1 MDFEFPFDVPD
12 DLDSLS
18 RQALEELFTKV
29 QAHGKG
35 LADDASLVEVDA
47 TFTLFSDLKTRR
59 DAFIEG
65 DNKRAAFS
73 ADDGAA
79 DDGATDGDAGADGD
93 DDTDGDDAAG
103 DGDDGAADD
112 GADDDAKA
120 KADALVAA
128 RGKGTG
134 KKGRK
139 PVARNAPP
147 NDDQT
152 PPNGSGTALA
162 TMTVAANVPNFR
174 SGQELDSFDK
184 AASAIQEQ
192 ILTYGVQDRA
202 PTGPRSQP
210 RKRTNIVHSATERA
224 ETYATDPTGRMH
236 RLGQNFTRHGAIRFN
251 RHFPDDQRIM
261 AGDDAY
267 AKVLRAADEKRLP
280 GGNLRE
286 SATLAVKEGRA
297 LTAAAGWCAASETIY
312 QLCEL
317 ESMDGIL
324 DLPELEASRGG
335 FNIPEDGGVDFSTI
349 FNGIG
354 SAGDTHL
361 SEYDVQNDTT
371 KVCYEVPCP
380 DFVDTRLGV
389 DYVCLTAGLLQRR
402 GYPEVVSRVSRGA
415 MVALA
420 HKINQGVI
428 AAVVAAAGA
437 ASVIPADPGGDDAA
451 AALLSAV
458 ELGIVDMKYR
468 HRMPFAST
476 MEVVLPLWTLTVIRA
491 ALARRNGVGLLGVS
505 DTEILN
511 WFTIRGA
518 VPRFV
523 YDWQDALAGL
533 VGGPGGAVALTALPD
548 TLDFVIYPAGTF
560 TKAVQ
565 PVVNLDTIYDS
576 TLLATNEYTA
586 LFAEDGWAV
595 LQTCPD
601 ARQYTVEVDVSG
613 CVGCIAAGTS

>member
-1 MDFEFPFDVPD
+1 MEFEFPFDVPD

-29 QAHGKG
+29 QAHGQG
-35 LADDASLVEVDA
+35 LADDAPLVEVDA

-59 DAFIEG
+59 DAFVEG
-65 DNKRAAFS
+65 DKKRAAFS
-73 ADDGAA
+73 TDDG
-79 DDGATDGDAGADGD
+79 GDGDADATD
-93 DDTDGDDAAG
+93 DAG

-112 GADDDAKA
+112 GGDTGDTADDGAADDDAKA

-128 RGKGTG
+128 RGKS
-134 KKGRK
+134 KKTGRK

-174 SGQELDSFDK
+174 SGQELDSFAS

-192 ILTYGVQDRA
+192 ILTYGVQEKTSTA
-202 PTGPRSQP
+202 PRSQP
-210 RKRTNIVHSATERA
+210 HKRTNIVHSATERA
-224 ETYATDPTGRMH
+224 EMYATDPGGRIH
-236 RLGQNFTRHGAIRFN
+236 KLGRNFTRHGAIRFN

-267 AKVLRAADEKRLP
+267 AKVLRTADEKRLP

-297 LTAAAGWCAASETIY
+297 LTAAAGWCAASEVIY

-324 DLPELEASRGG
+324 DLPELEAARGG
-335 FNIPEDGGVDFSTI
+335 FNIPEDGGIDFSTI
-349 FNGIG
+349 WNGIG

-371 KVCYEVPCP
+371 KVCYEIPCP

-428 AAVVAAAGA
+428 DAVVTAAGA

-451 AALLSAV
+451 SALLSAV

-476 MEVVLPLWTLTVIRA
+476 MEVLLPLWTLTVIRA
-491 ALARRNGVGLLGVS
+491 ALARRTGVGLLGVS
-505 DTEILN
+505 DTQILE

-613 CVGCIAAGTS
+613 CVGCIIGGTS

>member
-1 MDFEFPFDVPD
+1 MEFEFPFDVPD
-12 DLDSLS
+12 DLDGLS

-65 DNKRAAFS
+65 DKKRAAFS
-73 ADDGAA
+73 TDDGGDSDADDTDDAGDGDADDT
-79 DDGATDGDAGADGD
+79 DDGATDDA
-93 DDTDGDDAAG
+93 T
-103 DGDDGAADD
+103 DDGA
-112 GADDDAKA
+112 ADDDAKA
-120 KADALVAA
+120 KADALTAA

-174 SGQELDSFDK
+174 SGQELDSFAL

-192 ILTYGVQDRA
+192 ILTYGVQDKA

-210 RKRTNIVHSATERA
+210 HKRTNIVHSATERA
-224 ETYATDPTGRMH
+224 EMYATDPSGRMH

-251 RHFPDDQRIM
+251 RHFPDDQRIL

-371 KVCYEVPCP
+371 KVCYEIPCP

-428 AAVVAAAGA
+428 DAIVTAAGA

-476 MEVVLPLWTLTVIRA
+476 MEVMLPLWTLTVIRA

>member
-1 MDFEFPFDVPD
+1 MEFEFPFDVPD

-29 QAHGKG
+29 QAHGQG

-59 DAFIEG
+59 DAFVEG
-65 DNKRAAFS
+65 DKKRAAFS
-73 ADDGAA
+73 TDDG
-79 DDGATDGDAGADGD
+79 GDGDADATD
-93 DDTDGDDAAG
+93 DAG

-112 GADDDAKA
+112 GGDTGDTADDGAADDDAKA

-128 RGKGTG
+128 RGKS
-134 KKGRK
+134 KKTGRK

-174 SGQELDSFDK
+174 SGQELDSFAS

-192 ILTYGVQDRA
+192 ILTYGVQEKTSTA
-202 PTGPRSQP
+202 PRSQP
-210 RKRTNIVHSATERA
+210 HKRTNIVHSATERA
-224 ETYATDPTGRMH
+224 EMYATDPGGRIH
-236 RLGQNFTRHGAIRFN
+236 KLGRNFTRHGAIRFN

-267 AKVLRAADEKRLP
+267 AKVLRTADEKRLP

-297 LTAAAGWCAASETIY
+297 LTAAAGWCAASEVIY

-324 DLPELEASRGG
+324 DLPELEAARGG
-335 FNIPEDGGVDFSTI
+335 FNIPEDGGIDFSTI
-349 FNGIG
+349 WNGIG

-371 KVCYEVPCP
+371 KVCYEIPCP

-428 AAVVAAAGA
+428 DAVVTAAGA

-451 AALLSAV
+451 SALLSAV

-476 MEVVLPLWTLTVIRA
+476 MEVLLPLWTLTVIRA
-491 ALARRNGVGLLGVS
+491 ALARRTGVGLLGVS
-505 DTEILN
+505 DSQILE

-613 CVGCIAAGTS
+613 CVGCITGGTS